1 MAKNYKIGQQLKI
14 NNAKVVVT
22 AVDPKTG
29 AATINYAS
37 GSGKTG
43 FAGTLQG
50 TQNLKGKVNLEFDF
64 ETLDNNSSDGY
75 ESVTYKNYATEV
87 TTASVI
93 NSAEQLKGSKLTPQ
107 ENIVAETLGQWYENG
122 DLSTEVGFSKR
133 DADFLVKFSE
143 KFPPIQKSNKTIG
156 VVQIGMQGNDYFYEV
171 ENGQV
176 SFRHANGVTFYGKT
190 KLPLNYGMRKELDG
204 KGIQEQNRKWAI
216 EGFTNSR

>member
-29 AATINYAS
+29 AATINYAA

-50 TQNLKGKVNLEFDF
+50 TGNLKGKVSVEFDF
-64 ETLDNNSSDGY
+64 ETLDNNSYDDY
-75 ESVTYKNYATEV
+75 DSVSYKDYANEV
-87 TTASVI
+87 TASSVI
-93 NSAEQLKGSKLTPQ
+93 SSAEKLKGKKLTK
-107 ENIVAETLGQWYENG
+107 EEAKAAETLGEWFEKG
-122 DLSTEVGFSKR
+122 D
-133 DADFLVKFSE
+133 
-143 KFPPIQKSNKTIG
+143 KTIG

-190 KLPLNYGMRKELDG
+190 KLPLNYGMRKTLDG
-204 KGIQEQNRKWAI
+204 QGIQDQNRKWAI

>member
-29 AATINYAS
+29 AATINYAA

-50 TQNLKGKVNLEFDF
+50 TGNLKGKVSVEFDF
-64 ETLDNNSSDGY
+64 ETVDNNSYDDY
-75 ESVTYKNYATEV
+75 DSVSYKDYANEV
-87 TTASVI
+87 TASSVI
-93 NSAEQLKGSKLTPQ
+93 SSAEKLKGKKLTK
-107 ENIVAETLGQWYENG
+107 EEAKAAETLGEWFEKG
-122 DLSTEVGFSKR
+122 DIKTSVGFSGR
-133 DADFLVKFSE
+133 DADFLIKFSD
-143 KFPPIQKSNKTIG
+143 KFPPIQKGDKTIG

-190 KLPLNYGMRKELDG
+190 KLPLNYGMRKTLDG
-204 KGIQEQNRKWAI
+204 QGIQDQNRKWAI